1 MKRLLAKRRTSVMH
15 YLMRLRGSSLFF
27 ARHSRTGVR
36 RMSSVIAVAARL
48 WSRLFQHLTE
58 RNDRALAA
66 WGTELQYKRRY
77 TNPEDAVRARRMK

>member
-1 MKRLLAKRRTSVMH
+1 MKRLLAQRRASVMH
-15 YLMRLRGSSLFF
+15 YLVRLRGSALVF

>member
-1 MKRLLAKRRTSVMH
+1 MKPLPGKQKAYVMH
-15 YLMRLRGSSLFF
+15 YLMVMRASSLFF
-27 ARHSRTGVR
+27 ARHLRTGVR

-48 WSRLFQHLTE
+48 WSRLFRHLTE

-77 TNPEDAVRARRMK
+77 TNPEDAVRSRRMK

>member
-1 MKRLLAKRRTSVMH
+1 MKRMVGKEGSNVMH
-15 YLMRLRGSSLFF
+15 YLLRLGSSPLLF
-27 ARHSRTGVR
+27 ARQSRTGVR
-36 RMSSVIAVAARL
+36 SMSSVIAVAARL

>member
-1 MKRLLAKRRTSVMH
+1 MKRVLDKRRAYVMH
-15 YLMRLRGSSLFF
+15 YLMPVCASSLFF

-66 WGTELQYKRRY
+66 WGSALQYKRKY
-77 TNPEDAVRARRMK
+77 TTPEDAVRARRMK